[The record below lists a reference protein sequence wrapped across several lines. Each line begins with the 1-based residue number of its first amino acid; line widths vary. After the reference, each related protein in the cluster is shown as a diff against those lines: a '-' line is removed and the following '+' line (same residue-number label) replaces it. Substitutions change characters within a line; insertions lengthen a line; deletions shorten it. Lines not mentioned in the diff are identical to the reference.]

1 MRVLKKTLKDHM
13 VTLLWFG
20 ILIIFLLFK
29 PAPPGAAGS
38 LFKNVFMYWR
48 AHADFLFSALGN
60 TLSIAL
66 PAAIFLL
73 LISFFLAL
81 AAASWN
87 KIAPWLSVLV
97 IFISLMPSVY
107 LIHMLR
113 IVLPGKTFNSMT
125 FAAFVL
131 IFSNLV
137 LYFFFLGFKKDI
149 LEEFGKDY
157 HFLSRQLGITNKFV
171 SARQK
176 LVLIAAQR
184 FLPLFIMVFSS
195 TIFVESKLNV
205 KGGIYTFLYGTVKS
219 IDHRPDIFW
228 GQFLFILIFV
238 IILQLCYGAVL
249 NYINMKYF

>member
-1 MRVLKKTLKDHM
+1 M
-13 VTLLWFG
+13 
-20 ILIIFLLFK
+20 IFLLFK
-29 PAPPGAAGS
+29 PAPPGAVGS
-38 LFKNVFMYWR
+38 LYQTVFIYWQ
-48 AHADFLFSALGN
+48 ANLGFLFSALGN

-81 AAASWN
+81 AAASRN

-97 IFISLMPSVY
+97 IIISLMPSVY

-113 IVLPGKTFNSMT
+113 IIIPGKNINSMT
-125 FAAFVL
+125 FAAFAL
-131 IFSNLV
+131 IFSNLI

-149 LEEFGKDY
+149 FEEFGKDY
-157 HFLSRQLGITNKFV
+157 HFLSRQLGVTNKLV

-205 KGGIYTFLYGTVKS
+205 RGGIYTFLYSTVKS
-219 IDHRPDIFW
+219 VEHRPDIFW

-238 IILQLCYGAVL
+238 IILQVCYGAVL
-249 NYINMKYF
+249 NYINTKYF